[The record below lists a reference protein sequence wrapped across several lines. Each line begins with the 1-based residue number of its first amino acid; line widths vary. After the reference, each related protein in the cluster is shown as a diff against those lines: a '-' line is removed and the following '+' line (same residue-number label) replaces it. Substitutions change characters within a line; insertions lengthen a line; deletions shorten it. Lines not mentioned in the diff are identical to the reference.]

1 VIRFPQLTTAD
12 GTAITSGAT
21 VTVGKDDSDSA
32 SAGTLAHIANGRW
45 KYTPTQSETDCAIL
59 GLTLDGAS
67 AVPVVLNL
75 ITTGADTSAV
85 AFGANTVAPLDAAGT
100 RLAIGLASANLDTQL
115 ADIPTVAEFDTR
127 TLPSADYFV
136 VGDYTAPLDAA
147 GIRFAIGLA
156 SANLDTQI
164 ADLPTVAEFEAR
176 TLAAANYF
184 DPAVDVVARV
194 TLVDTTTT
202 NTDMVS
208 EPLDATQTQSSVEA
222 AIIANSTISNLDSM
236 IEDVS
241 GNRFTKKALEQTS
254 GGLQAYP
261 GLKRSVSDDTAI
273 NFVWPT
279 IDTITAEKSFNGG
292 SYSAIAGSITF
303 LRTENDENWYSLS
316 YNSSDRP
323 IEEGTVRYKLT
334 DGDVT
339 KFLNLYVYDTAEKVI
354 ESVESSETT
363 ILDAISNIDV
373 DLQPLL
379 DALEDLDIDLTPVLE
394 AIEELKLR
402 ISSAV
407 IQIIS
412 PLSSDGTTLTVIQ
425 GDDYLAIDGRNIL
438 FTSDVE
444 DQWPDLTDSN
454 IVFGVYGTNI
464 LKQCVVIS
472 GTGTQQI
479 SLELTSI
486 ETFVPQGTY
495 DYDVQAT
502 LENGSV
508 ITLFRGKFI
517 SVKSYT
523 N

>member
-1 VIRFPQLTTAD
+1 MFLVI
-12 GTAITSGAT
+12 
-21 VTVGKDDSDSA
+21 
-32 SAGTLAHIANGRW
+32 
-45 KYTPTQSETDCAIL
+45 
-59 GLTLDGAS
+59 
-67 AVPVVLNL
+67 
-75 ITTGADTSAV
+75 
-85 AFGANTVAPLDAAGT
+85 
-100 RLAIGLASANLDTQL
+100 
-115 ADIPTVAEFDTR
+115 
-127 TLPSADYFV
+127 DY
-136 VGDYTAPLDAA
+136 
-147 GIRFAIGLA
+147 
-156 SANLDTQI
+156 
-164 ADLPTVAEFEAR
+164 
-176 TLAAANYF
+176 
-184 DPAVDVVARV
+184 
-194 TLVDTTTT
+194 
-202 NTDMVS
+202 
-208 EPLDATQTQSSVEA
+208 
-222 AIIANSTISNLDSM
+222 
-236 IEDVS
+236 
-241 GNRFTKKALEQTS
+241 TKKALEQTS
-254 GGLQAYP
+254 GGIQAYS
-261 GLKRSVSDDTAI
+261 GLKRSLSDDTAI

-292 SYSAIAGSITF
+292 SYSAISGSITF

-316 YNSSDRP
+316 YNYSDRP
-323 IEEGTVRYKLT
+323 TQEGTVRYKLT

-339 KFLNLYVYDTAEKVI
+339 KFLNVYVYDTAEKVI

-363 ILDAISNIDV
+363 ILNAISNIDV

-394 AIEELKLR
+394 AIEQLKLK
-402 ISSAV
+402 ISSSV

-425 GDDYLAIDGRNIL
+425 GDDYLTIDGRNIL
-438 FTSDVE
+438 FTSDIE
-444 DQWPDLTDSN
+444 DQWPDLTNSN

-464 LKQCVVIS
+464 LKGCVVIS

-486 ETFVPQGTY
+486 DTFVPQGTY